1 MTPFQITTAIRN
13 TREQPRNIAP
23 QVKAALDKEKTAPKD
38 GLKYFSDCTTGV
50 GAPTHRTGGERC
62 VNLL

>member
-1 MTPFQITTAIRN
+1 MTPFQIMTAIRN
-13 TREQPRNIAP
+13 TREQPRNSAS

-38 GLKYFSDCTTGV
+38 GLKYFADYTTGV
-50 GAPTHRTGGERC
+50 GAPTHRTGDERC